1 MDYKI
6 TRSDDYLAH
15 HGVLGMKWGVRRYQ
29 NYDGRYTSEGK
40 KRYLTDKTRGIQK
53 DIDSFSPYKK
63 SGITNRRGKVKLSA
77 KDVNESI
84 KGLNSTKKII
94 NDKYSRKWDKKTGQG
109 KSNKLRT
116 DYMERS
122 KTGMTRNQDTSK
134 EYEKNIKDLKKSGA
148 ESEIYKKYV
157 EKIQRNFSN
166 SSTFNDEWIKNG
178 FDMAEAYR
186 GDHVNKL
193 IRENSKQSLE
203 AQKRAKSWMNV
214 NSDMTKLSV
223 NGLRPKEVKKAYKKS
238 KKKNNAS
245 LLNELFEDEN

>member
-1 MDYKI
+1 MEYRI
-6 TRSDDYLAH
+6 IRSDDYLAH

-109 KSNKLRT
+109 KSNMLRT

-134 EYEKNIKDLKKSGA
+134 EYEKNINDLKKLGA
-148 ESEIYKKYV
+148 ESETYGNYVKKA
-157 EKIQRNFSN
+157 ERKFSN
-166 SSTFNDEWIKNG
+166 SSSFNDLVING
-178 FDMAEAYR
+178 FDMALAYK
-186 GDHVNKL
+186 GDYVNEL
-193 IRENSKQSLE
+193 IRENSKKSLA
-203 AQKRAKSWMNV
+203 AQERAKSWMNV
-214 NSDMTKLSV
+214 NSDMAKLSV
-223 NGLRPKEVKKAYKKS
+223 DGLRPKEVKKAYKKS

-245 LLNELFEDEN
+245 LLNEFELSED

>member
-40 KRYLTDKTRGIQK
+40 KRYLADRTRGIQK

-84 KGLNSTKKII
+84 KGLNAAKKMV
-94 NDKYSRKWDKKTGQG
+94 NDKYSRKWDKKTGQW

-122 KTGMTRNQDTSK
+122 KAGMTRNQDTSK
-134 EYEKNIKDLKKSGA
+134 EYEKNINDLKKLGA
-148 ESEIYKKYV
+148 ESETYGNYVKKV
-157 EKIQRNFSN
+157 ERKFSN
-166 SSTFNDEWIKNG
+166 SSSFDELVTNG
-178 FDMAEAYR
+178 LDMAKAYK
-186 GDHVNKL
+186 GDYVNKL
-193 IRENSKQSLE
+193 IRENSKQSLA

-214 NSDMTKLSV
+214 NSDMRKLSV
-223 NGLRPKEVKKAYKKS
+223 DGLRPKEVKKAYKKS

-245 LLNELFEDEN
+245 VLNEFFED

>member
-1 MDYKI
+1 MEYRI
-6 TRSDDYLAH
+6 IRSDDYLAH

-40 KRYLTDKTRGIQK
+40 KRYLADKTRGFDK

-77 KDVNESI
+77 KDVNETI
-84 KGLNSTKKII
+84 KGLNAAKKMI

-109 KSNKLRT
+109 KSNMLRT

-134 EYEKNIKDLKKSGA
+134 MYEEQNNDLKKSGA
-148 ESEIYKKYV
+148 ESETYEKYV
-157 EKIQRNFSN
+157 KKIQRDFSN
-166 SSTFNDEWIKNG
+166 SSSFNDLIING
-178 FDMAEAYR
+178 LDMAQAYN
-186 GDHVNKL
+186 GAYVNRL
-193 IRENSKQSLE
+193 IRVNSEKSLD

-214 NSDMTKLSV
+214 NSDMTKLRV
-223 NGLRPKEVKKAYKKS
+223 DGLRPKEVKKAYKKS

-245 LLNELFEDEN
+245 VLNEFEFFED